1 MNLEQLRKQ
10 AKELLKAAR
19 AGDDTALRRL
29 DGREP
34 LLANAQLV
42 LAREH
47 GFPSWPALVTAA
59 EADVDAFVQAATER
73 QKARADEMLAARP
86 EIERDPWARLVL
98 GRGWEGDPNR
108 PGGPRNWA
116 PILYASH
123 SPYANADLVRNLLAR
138 GADPNASS
146 DEEWGRSTA
155 LYGAAGVVHDPERTR
170 VLLEAGADPDDSESL
185 YHSTETESPECLR
198 LLLAH
203 GAETRGTN
211 ALPRALDFD
220 RIEPVRMLLEAGAD
234 PNEWPMLTHAIR
246 RGRGPDVVRLLAEH
260 GAELDRAGGEI
271 EQWRQEVPPRTPY
284 AQAMLRG
291 RDDVAEALAEL
302 GASTELDPADAGVAA
317 LVRGDGSASL
327 PDELDLDQQEAI
339 IRSAMRGNLDATIQA
354 LGPDFHGVS
363 DGSPDGTLL
372 HHAAWYGDGEGV
384 RKLLAAGA
392 RVQRDPDGETPL
404 EWAVWSSRH
413 MQRFGLDLVPV
424 AEALVEH
431 GEEIHPRYLNIALGP
446 LREWLELQLPGEL

>member
-10 AKELLKAAR
+10 AKELLKRAK
-19 AGDDTALRRL
+19 AGDDEAVGRL
-29 DGREP
+29 GGREP
-34 LLANAQLV
+34 ILANAQLV

-47 GFPSWPALVTAA
+47 GYPSWPALVTAA
-59 EADVDAFVQAATER
+59 EADVSGFVHAATER
-73 QKARADEMLAARP
+73 QRARADELLAARP

-98 GRGWEGDPNR
+98 GRGWAGDPNR

-123 SPYANADLVRNLLAR
+123 SAYANADLVRDLLAR

-146 DEEWGRSTA
+146 EEEWGRSTA
-155 LYGAAGVVHDPERTR
+155 LYGAAGVAHDPERTR
-170 VLLEAGADPDDSESL
+170 VLLEAGADPDDNESL
-185 YHSTETESPECLR
+185 YHSTEAESPECLR
-198 LLLAH
+198 LLLEH

-246 RGRGPDVVRLLAEH
+246 RGRGPEFVRLLVEH

-284 AQAMLRG
+284 AQAILRG

-302 GASTELDPADAGVAA
+302 GASTELDPGDAGVAA
-317 LVRGDGSASL
+317 LVRGDRSASL
-327 PDELDLDQQEAI
+327 SDELDLDQQEAI
-339 IRSAMRGNLDATIQA
+339 IRSAMRGNLEATIDA

-384 RKLLAAGA
+384 RKLLARGA

-404 EWAVWSSRH
+404 EWAAWSSRH
-413 MQRFGLDLVPV
+413 MQRLGLEYVPV

-431 GEEIHPRYLNIALGP
+431 GEEIEPRYLDIALGP
-446 LREWLELQLPGEL
+446 LREWLELRLSGEL

>member
-1 MNLEQLRKQ
+1 VNLEQLRKQ

-19 AGDDTALRRL
+19 AGDETALRRL
-29 DGREP
+29 EGREP
-34 LLANAQLV
+34 ILANTQLV
-42 LAREH
+42 LAREQ
-47 GFPSWPALVTAA
+47 GYPSWLALVTAA

-98 GRGWEGDPNR
+98 GRGWEGDANR
-108 PGGPRNWA
+108 PGGPRSWA

-123 SPYANADLVRNLLAR
+123 SPYANADLVRDLLAR

-146 DEEWGRSTA
+146 EEEWGRSTA

-170 VLLEAGADPDDSESL
+170 VLLEAGADPDDNESL
-185 YHSTETESPECLR
+185 YHSTEAESPESLR
-198 LLLAH
+198 LLLEH

-220 RIEPVRMLLEAGAD
+220 RFEPVRMLLEAGAD

-246 RGRGPDVVRLLAEH
+246 RGRGPEFIRLLVEH
-260 GAELDRAGGEI
+260 GAELDRGGGEI

-284 AQAMLRG
+284 AQAVLRG

-302 GASTELDPADAGVAA
+302 GASTELDPDDAGVAA
-317 LVRGDGSASL
+317 LVRGDRSASL

-339 IRSAMRGNLDATIQA
+339 IRSAMRGNLEATIEA
-354 LGPDFHGVS
+354 VGPDFHGVS

-372 HHAAWYGDGEGV
+372 HHAAWHGDGEGV
-384 RKLLAAGA
+384 RKLLARGA

-404 EWAVWSSRH
+404 QWAVWSSRH
-413 MQRFGLDLVPV
+413 LQRLGLEYVPA
-424 AEALVEH
+424 AEALLEH
-431 GEEIHPRYLNIALGP
+431 GEEIDPSYLDIALGP
-446 LREWLELQLPGEL
+446 LREWLELRLSGEL